1 MHIRRSPEEIAAN
14 RARYEEHQKK
24 GLEFAPKALPGKSV
38 KPAPAIAAD
47 RIIHREVIPGGW
59 HWTTRVKTGET
70 LRVALDEGLS
80 TVSLVAWSAADPSER
95 LNLPDTVK
103 VQWTTALAMGR
114 VIFSDMGKVMF
125 SIGEDTSGAH
135 DCLMGGSTASS
146 NAKKYATANSQATR
160 NTRDNFIIAAT
171 KLGLDK
177 RDLPAALALF
187 APVRVDSE
195 GRFVWKPE
203 LLNGADYVELRAEM
217 NMAVVF
223 SNCPHPLDPN
233 PAYAPN
239 AVTVTRIAA
248 SDPAADDLCR
258 TATAEAVRG
267 FENNALSDA

>member
-80 TVSLVAWSAADPSER
+80 TVSLVAWSASDPSER

-125 SIGEDTSGAH
+125 SITGDSCGAH
-135 DCLMGGSTASS
+135 DCLMGGSTAAS
-146 NAKKYATANSQATR
+146 NARKYAGANGASLR
-160 NTRDNFIIAAT
+160 NTRDNFVLAAT
-171 KLGLDK
+171 KAGLDK
-177 RDLPAALALF
+177 RDIPAALALF
-187 APVRVDSE
+187 APVRVDAE
-195 GRFVWKPE
+195 GRFSWVADMVSA
-203 LLNGADYVELRAEM
+203 GDYVELRAEM
-217 NMAVVF
+217 DMTVAF
-223 SNCPHPLDPN
+223 SNCPHPLDPS
-233 PAYAPN
+233 PVYAPN
-239 AVTVTRIAA
+239 PVTITRIAA
-248 SDPAADDLCR
+248 SLPAADDLCR

-267 FENNALSDA
+267 FENNALAAL